1 MNGTED
7 LITRAEAIARKAHT
21 GQVDK
26 AGQDYIDH
34 PRRVAANAAAIAEEQ
49 GLDPADAEFAIAAAW
64 LHDVVED
71 TSVSADDL
79 RREFP
84 AEVVDAVDAVTKRSG
99 EAVEDYFA
107 RVRSDRL
114 AVIVKA
120 ADLADNTD
128 PARQAALDDATRVR
142 LAEKYRRA
150 YELLGVDLLGADAD

>member
-7 LITRAEAIARKAHT
+7 LITRAEAIARTAHT

-49 GLDPADAEFAIAAAW
+49 GLDSADAESAIAAAW

-84 AEVVDAVDAVTKRSG
+84 TEVVAAVDAVTKRSG

-114 AVIVKA
+114 AVIVKT

-128 PARQAALDDATRVR
+128 PVRQAALDDATRVR

-150 YELLGVDLLGADAD
+150 YELLGVDLLEADAD